1 MADNRKIAEDVL
13 KAVGGSANVT
23 HATHCMTR
31 LRLTLKDEKIAD
43 DNVIKKIDGVLG
55 VVHQGGQTQIIIG
68 QNVPKVYQA
77 FCEIGGIAAGSAAAE
92 ADKPKEKLTAK
103 AVFNNIL
110 NYLSGSLTPLI
121 PVIIAAAMFK
131 TIMAIIG
138 PDMLGIASAESDI
151 YRLLDFV
158 YDAGFYFLPIY
169 LGYTA
174 AKKIGTSE
182 VLAMFLG
189 GVLLAPDFMAI
200 VEAGQ
205 PFRVFGIPTSL
216 NNYSQSVLPMI
227 LSVFVLKYVH
237 NFFKKHVPD
246 TLSTIFVPLLTMVV
260 MIPVS
265 LCALAPLGANVG
277 AIISTGLLSFG
288 AVGGFVAVAV
298 IAALWEFLVMSGMHM
313 VLIVTMIT
321 IIMTEG
327 SEAMVS
333 PAATCA
339 TMAAIGMALGAFFRL
354 KDKKEKSLSM
364 GYFISGILGGV
375 TEPALYGLGFK
386 YKKPFIGMMI
396 GGAIGGLYAGLT
408 HVASYAVGATNFL
421 IVLGFAAGGTANLVN
436 GTISCV
442 ISLVAAAVATYFIGF
457 DKNDPAV
464 TGISAYDDEIADS
477 ADSEKDSAAADI
489 AEVSACIS
497 GQVIP
502 ASEIKDEVFS
512 TGMMGAGVGIVPDE
526 EVIVAPCNA
535 VVSSVMEES
544 KHAVG
549 LTLANGAEI
558 LIHEGLDTVSLNGQ
572 GFELYVKEG
581 DKVRKGQ
588 KLIRFDQKLLAEKG
602 LDATTVFLLTNS
614 DEYPDAQFVTG
625 MKAEAGNTVV
635 LKF

>member
-1 MADNRKIAEDVL
+1 MFVEEEKIMADNRQIAKDVL
-13 KAVGGSANVT
+13 SAVGGSANVS

-31 LRLTLKDEKIAD
+31 LRLTLKDETKAD
-43 DNVIKKIDGVLG
+43 DNVIKNIDGVLG
-55 VVHQGGQTQIIIG
+55 VVHKGGQTQIVIG

-77 FCEIGGIAAGSAAAE
+77 FCEMGGIASGSAPAVE
-92 ADKPKEKLTAK
+92 TEKPKEKITVKGVL
-103 AVFNNIL
+103 NNIL

-138 PDMLGIASAESDI
+138 PDMMGICSAESDL

-174 AKKIGTSE
+174 AKKLGTSE
-182 VLAMFLG
+182 VLGMFLG
-189 GVLLAPDFMAI
+189 GILLAPDFIDI
-200 VEAGQ
+200 VNAGEA
-205 PFRVFGIPTSL
+205 FRVFGIPASL

-227 LSVFVLKYVH
+227 LSVYALKHVH
-237 NFFKKHVPD
+237 GFFKKYIPD
-246 TLSTIFVPLLTMVV
+246 TLSTIFVPLLTMLV

-265 LCALAPLGANVG
+265 LCVLAPLGSIVG
-277 AIISTGLLSFG
+277 TYISTGLLAFG
-288 AVGGFVAVAV
+288 GVGGFIAVAV

-313 VLIVTMIT
+313 VLIVTMMT

-396 GGAIGGLYAGLT
+396 GGALGGLYAGIT

-421 IVLGFAAGGTANLVN
+421 IVLGFAAGGTANFVN

-442 ISLVAAAVATYFIGF
+442 ISLLAAAIATYFIGF
-457 DKNDPAV
+457 DEK
-464 TGISAYDDEIADS
+464 SA
-477 ADSEKDSAAADI
+477 
-489 AEVSACIS
+489 
-497 GQVIP
+497 
-502 ASEIKDEVFS
+502 
-512 TGMMGAGVGIVPDE
+512 
-526 EVIVAPCNA
+526 
-535 VVSSVMEES
+535 
-544 KHAVG
+544 
-549 LTLANGAEI
+549 
-558 LIHEGLDTVSLNGQ
+558 
-572 GFELYVKEG
+572 
-581 DKVRKGQ
+581 
-588 KLIRFDQKLLAEKG
+588 
-602 LDATTVFLLTNS
+602 
-614 DEYPDAQFVTG
+614 
-625 MKAEAGNTVV
+625 
-635 LKF
+635 

>member
-1 MADNRKIAEDVL
+1 MPREEEEIMADNRQIAKDVL
-13 KAVGGSANVT
+13 NAVGGSGNVS
-23 HATHCMTR
+23 HAAHCMTR
-31 LRLTLKDEKIAD
+31 LRLTLKDETVAD
-43 DNVIKKIDGVLG
+43 DNVIKNIDGVLG
-55 VVHQGGQTQIIIG
+55 VVHKGGQTQIVIG

-77 FCEIGGIAAGSAAAE
+77 FCEMGGISSGSAPAAA

-103 AVFNNIL
+103 GVLNNIL

-138 PDMLGIASAESDI
+138 PDMMGICSVESDL

-174 AKKIGTSE
+174 AKKLGTSE
-182 VLAMFLG
+182 VLGMFLG
-189 GVLLAPDFMAI
+189 GILLAPDFIDI
-200 VEAGQ
+200 VNAGEA
-205 PFRVFGIPTSL
+205 FRVFGIPTSL

-227 LSVFVLKYVH
+227 LSVYALKHVH
-237 NFFKKHVPD
+237 SFFKKYIPD
-246 TLSTIFVPLLTMVV
+246 TLSTIFVPLLTMLV

-265 LCALAPLGANVG
+265 LCVLAPLGSIVG
-277 AIISTGLLSFG
+277 TYISTGLLAFG
-288 AVGGFVAVAV
+288 GVGGFIAVAV

-313 VLIVTMIT
+313 VLIVTMMT

-339 TMAAIGMALGAFFRL
+339 TMAAIGMALGAFVKL

-396 GGAIGGLYAGLT
+396 GGALGGLYAGIT

-421 IVLGFAAGGTANLVN
+421 IVLGFAAGGTANFVN

-442 ISLVAAAVATYFIGF
+442 ISLLTAAIATYFIGF
-457 DKNDPAV
+457 DEK
-464 TGISAYDDEIADS
+464 SA
-477 ADSEKDSAAADI
+477 
-489 AEVSACIS
+489 
-497 GQVIP
+497 
-502 ASEIKDEVFS
+502 
-512 TGMMGAGVGIVPDE
+512 
-526 EVIVAPCNA
+526 
-535 VVSSVMEES
+535 
-544 KHAVG
+544 
-549 LTLANGAEI
+549 
-558 LIHEGLDTVSLNGQ
+558 
-572 GFELYVKEG
+572 
-581 DKVRKGQ
+581 
-588 KLIRFDQKLLAEKG
+588 
-602 LDATTVFLLTNS
+602 
-614 DEYPDAQFVTG
+614 
-625 MKAEAGNTVV
+625 
-635 LKF
+635 